1 MPELPEVESLRR
13 ILTRSAVG
21 RTIVG
26 ARIGKLPLRRRVVPD
41 FGAMITGR
49 TIERISRRAKYLLFE
64 LSGDSIILAHLGM
77 SGSITHRHDGF
88 DAREFD
94 VKHDHLEFALDDAS
108 RLVYNDPRRF
118 GMVRLITRGDL
129 GVIAELKGIGPEPLS
144 ADFNADYLSEQARG
158 KKVAIKNLIMDQK
171 IVAGVGNIYASE
183 ILFHAKVRPTRRA
196 GRVKRAEIDL
206 IVEFTPQGSARGNR
220 QRRHHLSQ
228 LSRFARQA
236 RRILQAPDGVWAR
249 GRASAMCAGR
259 RSATSWS
266 GNARVSIAPSARSET
281 RAIIAQISLAI
292 LAAVAVLAFARRAAG
307 GKSIGTSSTPKRS
320 DIFNPTCASTPA
332 IRPTIPPTRSLS

>member
-13 ILTRSAVG
+13 ILTRTAVG
-21 RTIVG
+21 RTIIG
-26 ARIGKLPLRRRVVPD
+26 ARIGRLPLRRRVVPD

-77 SGSITHRHDGF
+77 SGSITHRHARF
-88 DAREFD
+88 DASEFD
-94 VKHDHLEFALDDAS
+94 AKHDHLEFALDDAS

-118 GMVRLITRGDL
+118 GMVRLITRDDL

-144 ADFNADYLSEQARG
+144 VDFNADYLSEQARG

-206 IVEFTPQGSARGNR
+206 IVEFTPKVLRAAIGSGGTTFRSYRDSRGKPGAFSKRLMVYGREGDPCFVCGTPIHNVVVG
-220 QRRHHLSQ
+220 Q
-228 LSRFARQA
+228 
-236 RRILQAPDGVWAR
+236 
-249 GRASAMCAGR
+249 RASFYC
-259 RSATSWS
+259 
-266 GNARVSIAPSARSET
+266 P
-281 RAIIAQISLAI
+281 QCQ
-292 LAAVAVLAFARRAAG
+292 
-307 GKSIGTSSTPKRS
+307 K
-320 DIFNPTCASTPA
+320 
-332 IRPTIPPTRSLS
+332 

>member
-13 ILTRSAVG
+13 ILTRTAVG
-21 RTIVG
+21 RTIVS

-49 TIERISRRAKYLLFE
+49 TIERISRRAKYLMIE

-77 SGSITHRHDGF
+77 SGSITHRHGGF

-94 VKHDHLEFALDDAS
+94 AKHDHLEFALDDTS

-118 GMVRLITRGDL
+118 GMVRLISRGDL

-144 ADFNADYLSEQARG
+144 ADFNADYLAAQARG

-183 ILFHAKVRPTRRA
+183 ILFHAGVRPTRRA

-206 IVEFTPQGSARGNR
+206 IAEFTPKVLRAAIGSGGTTFRSYR
-220 QRRHHLSQ
+220 DS
-228 LSRFARQA
+228 
-236 RRILQAPDGVWAR
+236 R
-249 GRASAMCAGR
+249 GRPGAFSKRLMVYGREGEPCYVCGTPIRNVVVGQRASFYCPQCQR
-259 RSATSWS
+259 
-266 GNARVSIAPSARSET
+266 
-281 RAIIAQISLAI
+281 
-292 LAAVAVLAFARRAAG
+292 
-307 GKSIGTSSTPKRS
+307 
-320 DIFNPTCASTPA
+320 
-332 IRPTIPPTRSLS
+332 